1 VQVPRTAKIVRQTNE
16 TSISVEID
24 LDGTGRTEIATGV
37 GFFDHMLD
45 QLGRHSLIDITVKA
59 DGDLHID
66 DHHTVEDTGIALGQA
81 LREALG
87 DKRGITRYADAAL
100 PMDETLTRAAI
111 DISGRPY
118 LVFKVPFSAPKIGM
132 FDTELVAEFFRAFAM
147 NALVTLHVETAYGD
161 NNHHMAES
169 AFKAVARCLGA
180 AVAIDP
186 RRAGEVPSTKGRL
199 SE

>member
-1 VQVPRTAKIVRQTNE
+1 MPRTAKIVRQTNE

-24 LDGTGRTEIATGV
+24 LDGRGRTAIATGV

-100 PMDETLTRAAI
+100 PMDGTLTRAAI

-118 LVFKVPFSAPKIGM
+118 LVFRAPFSAPKIGT

-147 NALVTLHVETAYGD
+147 NALVTLHVETVYGD
-161 NNHHMAES
+161 NNHHIAES

-186 RRAGEVPSTKGRL
+186 RRADEVPSTKGRL
-199 SE
+199 AE